1 MNEYIREF
9 LLETHEGLAQFDLD
23 MVLLEKQPKDS
34 ETLARAFR
42 TLHTIKGSTGFL
54 GFKKLQAVGHSSE
67 SLLSRLRAGEL
78 DFNADI
84 ASTLLSVVDAIRRR
98 LASIEQAE
106 DEGDGD
112 DSALIETLELLKNT
126 GSLGPP
132 APVEAAPIAE
142 EAAPP
147 TPPDG
152 VEPSDPPR
160 PSTRVRA
167 SPRPPHRPLPRAVT
181 GVPTPGRPRRASRPR
196 PRRPSLSPR
205 SRRSLAPRPSPTA
218 RSAWTSA
225 CSISS

>member
-23 MVLLEKQPKDS
+23 MVSLEKQPKDS

-78 DFNADI
+78 VFNADI

-106 DEGDGD
+106 DEGEGD

-126 GSLGPP
+126 GSLGPRQR
-132 APVEAAPIAE
+132 VEAAPIAE
-142 EAAPP
+142 EAAPS
-147 TPPDG
+147 TPPAG
-152 VEPSDPPR
+152 VEPSEPPL
-160 PSTRVRA
+160 A
-167 SPRPPHRPLPRAVT
+167 HRPASE
-181 GVPTPGRPRRASRPR
+181 RPRGSRTG
-196 PRRPSLSPR
+196 LSR
-205 SRRSLAPRPSPTA
+205 EL
-218 RSAWTSA
+218 
-225 CSISS
+225 

>member
-106 DEGDGD
+106 HEGDGD

-126 GSLGPP
+126 GSLGPA

-142 EAAPP
+142 GAAPP

-152 VEPSDPPR
+152 VEPSDLPSPIDPR
-160 PSTRVRA
+160 SSVPEAPAPA
-167 SPRPPHRPLPRAVT
+167 SSESRD
-181 GVPTPGRPRRASRPR
+181 GRPDPGPPPPSVAPR

-218 RSAWTSA
+218 PSASTSA
-225 CSISS
+225 CSTS